1 MSALRRRYGCRRRPI
16 DQPTLVDSRCEP
28 DNVRLNQ
35 REGVC
40 VCVCMYSTSLFGPY
54 RCVYVVHWKSV
65 SFVEAE
71 SRCSHGRHRFGLEH
85 YL

>member
-1 MSALRRRYGCRRRPI
+1 MSALRHRYGCRRRPI

-40 VCVCMYSTSLFGPY
+40 VCVYSTQ
-54 RCVYVVHWKSV
+54 
-65 SFVEAE
+65 A
-71 SRCSHGRHRFGLEH
+71 
-85 YL
+85 YLVLIGVFMLCIGKVFILLKLRAGAHMEGTGSD